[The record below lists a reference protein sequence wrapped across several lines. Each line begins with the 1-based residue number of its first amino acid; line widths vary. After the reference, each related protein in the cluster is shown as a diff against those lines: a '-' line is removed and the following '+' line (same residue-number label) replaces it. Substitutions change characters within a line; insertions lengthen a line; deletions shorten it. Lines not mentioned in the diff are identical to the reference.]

1 MEPLI
6 ARTFYRRGVIEEWGR
21 GTLKMAALSTGAG
34 LPPPEIEEG
43 GGCVTVRF
51 RPAQAAVPLAQ
62 GETVPADLRIAV
74 LRLLERADG
83 GLTRRE
89 LHAGLG
95 SSVSDRKLRR
105 ALEKLREGQFVRSTG
120 RGPSARW
127 KRRVREQDH

>member
-1 MEPLI
+1 
-6 ARTFYRRGVIEEWGR
+6 
-21 GTLKMAALSTGAG
+21 MAALSTGAG

-74 LRLLERADG
+74 LRLLERADS

-105 ALEKLREGQFVRSTG
+105 ALEVLRDAELVSVGA
-120 RGPSARW
+120 GPRARW
-127 KRRVREQDH
+127 TRIG